1 MEVPVL
7 LPKIFNH
14 PFTYLNNSQ
23 NIKNLNQGDIVIV
36 PFGKKREVGVV
47 WDKIKNTEKKIK
59 LKKVEKKIS
68 NISLNEKIIRFINWF
83 SAYNLVPKGMI
94 LKMCLGNLKNFDEI
108 KKKKISKKKTKIIKY
123 YLNPEQKS
131 ALKNLIDFGNRFNVS
146 VLLGTTGSG
155 KTLVY
160 FERIRKLI
168 EENKQALILIPE
180 IFLTTQ
186 FKNRFKLFFG
196 YEPAI
201 WHSKI
206 SINKKKDIWQS
217 VANNRIKIVL
227 GARSSLFLPF
237 NNLGLIIVDEEHDSS
252 YKQEESVIYNA
263 RDMAISRASIENIP
277 IHLITSVPSL
287 ETYNNIKNKKYK
299 LTELKKRF
307 ENYPLPKTKVINL
320 NLENLNK
327 KSISKETIK
336 IVEDY
341 LKKNNQILF
350 FLNRRGYAPFLIC
363 KKCGYRH
370 VCPNCSIY
378 LTYHKVLNKIIC
390 HHCGYLSNTEKKCIN
405 SNSSCNFSMY
415 GPGVEKVFEELK
427 GIFPRKVI
435 KIFSSDY
442 LSKKKESENLINQ
455 ISEEK
460 IDILVGT
467 QMISKGFNFPKLNCI
482 VVVDAD
488 FSGKGYDLRTTEKNI
503 QLYNQLSGRAGRFS
517 NDSIIIYQTI
527 NPNNHV
533 LKDILEN
540 KIENF
545 LKNELKIR
553 EQNNLPPF
561 CRLISLIISSNT
573 KENSYR
579 GALEIKR
586 KIEELN
592 NIKILGPVDSPI
604 FKKKKKF
611 RTRLLIRSES
621 KRMLQKSLA
630 KVLEKLKISSKIKLT
645 VDVDPI
651 NFT

>member
-1 MEVPVL
+1 MEVPIL

-14 PFTYLNNSQ
+14 PFTYLNNTQ
-23 NIKNLNQGDIVIV
+23 NIKNLSQGDIVIV
-36 PFGKKREVGVV
+36 PFGKKKEVGVV
-47 WDKIKNTEKKIK
+47 WDKIKNSERKIK
-59 LKKVEKKIS
+59 LKKIEKKIS
-68 NISLNEKIIRFINWF
+68 NISLDEKIIKFINWF
-83 SAYNLVPKGMI
+83 STYNLVPKGMI

-108 KKKKISKKKTKIIKY
+108 KKKNLFKDKTKKTKY
-123 YLNPEQKS
+123 YLNIEQRK
-131 ALKNLIDFGNRFNVS
+131 ALSDLISYGNRFSVS
-146 VLLGTTGSG
+146 VLLGITGSG

-160 FERIRKLI
+160 FERIKKI
-168 EENKQALILIPE
+168 VQENKQALILIPE

-217 VANNRIKIVL
+217 VAKNKIQIIL

-237 NNLGLIIVDEEHDSS
+237 KNLGLIIVDEEHDSS

-263 RDMAISRASIENIP
+263 RDMAISRAFIENIP
-277 IHLITSVPSL
+277 IHLITAVPSL

-299 LTELKKRF
+299 ITELKNRF
-307 ENYPLPKTKVINL
+307 ENNPLPKTKVVKL

-327 KSISKETIK
+327 KSISNETIK

-378 LTYHKVLNKIIC
+378 LTYHKILNKIIC
-390 HHCGYLSNTEKKCIN
+390 HHCGHKKNTKRKCIDKN
-405 SNSSCNFSMY
+405 SICNFSMY
-415 GPGVEKVFEELK
+415 GPGIEKVFEELR
-427 GIFPRKVI
+427 GIFPKKVI

-442 LSKKKESENLINQ
+442 LHKKKQAENLIDQ
-455 ISEEK
+455 VSREK

-488 FSGKGYDLRTTEKNI
+488 FTGKGYDLRTTEKNI

-517 NDSIIIYQTI
+517 KDSIIIYQTV
-527 NPNNHV
+527 NPDNQA
-533 LKDILEN
+533 LKNILEN
-540 KIENF
+540 KLENF

-553 EQNNLPPF
+553 KENNLPPF
-561 CRLISLIISSNT
+561 CRLISLIISSNS
-573 KENSYR
+573 KENSYL
-579 GALEIKR
+579 GALEIKK
-586 KIEELN
+586 KIEQLDH
-592 NIKILGPVDSPI
+592 IQILGPVDSPI

-611 RTRLLIRSES
+611 RTRLLIRSQS
-621 KRMLQKSLA
+621 NNILQKSLA
-630 KVLEKLKISSKIKLT
+630 KVLENLKISSKIKLT